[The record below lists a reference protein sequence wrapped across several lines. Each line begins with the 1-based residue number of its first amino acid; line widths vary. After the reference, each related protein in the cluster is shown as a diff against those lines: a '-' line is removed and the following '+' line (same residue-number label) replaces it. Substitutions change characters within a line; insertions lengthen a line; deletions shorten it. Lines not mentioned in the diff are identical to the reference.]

1 MAMWRGSKLQALKI
15 MSKLSKR
22 FPGVFR
28 KNRRASDVS
37 TTASAGSTSSYDWKS
52 ERDARDEELNPTED
66 AGLIDYSAVTVTANN
81 VDWVWQ
87 KVLLLKATERL
98 FSAGLLLDRLEVF
111 VSAMSPS
118 ATKTRIKRHMDHE
131 RALLDHIKER
141 RQKGVNALREINSED
156 KDDAWQFGQTIL
168 DVTTS
173 WKPDEE
179 GSVWIKLEGLVDG
192 VDIFNTIAVIREVDL
207 YRIWTPFCSQSL
219 LLEEFGRA
227 ELAAYLAILSPLLKR
242 DTIIRAFGINA
253 VYEHGYYG
261 YWAEAW
267 TKRPYKAALPCR
279 QCKDGTL
286 DGWKSR
292 GFAP

>member
-1 MAMWRGSKLQALKI
+1 MAMGRGSMRQALKN

-37 TTASAGSTSSYDWKS
+37 TTASASSTSSYDWTS

-81 VDWVWQ
+81 VDWVI
-87 KVLLLKATERL
+87 LLKATGRL
-98 FSAGLLLDRLEVF
+98 FSAGLLLDRIEVF

-141 RQKGVNALREINSED
+141 RQKGVNVLREINSED
-156 KDDAWQFGQTIL
+156 KDDAWQFGQTML

-173 WKPDEE
+173 WKPDED

-192 VDIFNTIAVIREVDL
+192 VDIFNTISVIREVDL
-207 YRIWTPFCSQSL
+207 YHIWTPFCSQSL

-227 ELAAYLAILSPLLKR
+227 ELAAYLAISSPLLQR

-267 TKRPYKAALPCR
+267 TKSPSKAALPCR

-286 DGWKSR
+286 DGCKSR